1 MSFVPKRLY
10 QGQLTT
16 TLTTLLATT
25 TTSKQWVVTDI
36 LICNTDTVSRDV
48 TLSMPGSGVGNRIF
62 DAFPV
67 GTKVTHH
74 WKGRIVLESTETITG
89 GASAASVVT
98 VTISG
103 AEG

>member
-1 MSFVPKRLY
+1 MAYLPKRMY

-16 TLTTLLATT
+16 TLTTTLATT

-36 LICNTDTVSRDV
+36 EICNTDSSAHTV
-48 TLSMPGSGVGNRIF
+48 TLAMPGSGAGNQIF
-62 DAFPV
+62 SALSV
-67 GTKVTHH
+67 AANASYQ
-74 WKGRIVLESTETITG
+74 WSGRIVLESTETITG
-89 GASAASVVT
+89 GADAGALVT